1 MMHISEAAEL
11 AASRHSA
18 SHITMLKE
26 EISRLVNRTL
36 DTERL

>member
-26 EISRLVNRTL
+26 ISRLVNRTL